1 MTISEREQEAANAY
15 LRLLQGKG
23 ADAETLVRRRA
34 LLSVLLPL
42 LAGQQRD
49 GNVYREQV
57 ELALQHLE
65 RSLWPPLLSVAR
77 EYFYFWVGDF
87 KTIAA
92 MNYSGGF
99 DLDAPPA
106 SVPLEDLRALWDSL
120 DQERFELAETWPL
133 KAYASALRD
142 EGADKAVVE
151 TRSKLVKLLL
161 VRLRTVKGK
170 EASQY
175 RIGVDSTVPLFT
187 MQETRLLF
195 LIVVRE
201 FYYFWIGDPDA
212 PSYIALD
219 IQQAES

>member
-1 MTISEREQEAANAY
+1 MTVPEREQEAANAY

-23 ADAETLVRRRA
+23 ANAEVLVRRQA
-34 LLSVLLPL
+34 LLSVLMPL

-49 GNVYREQV
+49 GNVYRDQV
-57 ELALQHLE
+57 ELALQQLE
-65 RSLWPPLLSVAR
+65 RSLWPALLSVAR

-92 MNYSGGF
+92 MNSGGGF

-106 SVPLEDLRALWDSL
+106 SVPLADLRALWDSL

-219 IQQAES
+219 IQQTES